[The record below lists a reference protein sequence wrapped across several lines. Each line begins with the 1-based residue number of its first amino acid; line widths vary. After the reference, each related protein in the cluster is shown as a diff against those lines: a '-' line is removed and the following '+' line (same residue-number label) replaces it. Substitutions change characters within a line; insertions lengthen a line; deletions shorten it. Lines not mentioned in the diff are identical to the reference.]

1 MSKFF
6 INRPIFAFVISLLII
21 LAGGITLTTLPISLY
36 PDITPPTVSVTAYYP
51 GANAEVIAE
60 TVAAPIEDK
69 VNGVENMLY
78 MSSASSSAGVYTLT
92 VTFEVGTD
100 IDMATVLVQNRVNQ
114 ATSSL
119 PSEVTRLG
127 VTTEKKSSSIL
138 MMIGL
143 TSDNPDLYNN
153 TYLTNYASLNIV
165 DELKRIEG
173 VGSVSTFGADVYS
186 MRMWLDPEVLRMRN
200 LTPSDV
206 LAAIQEQNVQ
216 VSAGKVGE
224 MPTANSEPFQYTL
237 NVQGRLTSIE
247 EFGNII
253 VRAGET
259 GNILRLKDVAKIE
272 LGSKTYTIDSKINHQ
287 PATSICIY
295 QLPGA
300 NSIQVASDVNAKV
313 AEITKNL
320 PEGVKAEVVLDT
332 TKFIEVSID
341 EVYHTLFEAFVL
353 VIIVILLFLQDFRS
367 TLIPAI
373 TIPVS
378 LIGTF
383 AVMGVMGFSI
393 NTLTLF
399 GLILAIGIVVDDAIL
414 VVENTARH
422 MEESGLS
429 PYEATIK
436 AMEEITGPIIGTVLV
451 LLAVFV
457 PTAFMGGITG
467 EMYKQFAITI
477 AVSTAFSGLNA
488 LTLSPALCSL
498 ILKPKEPGKESKFF
512 VYKYF
517 NKIFDKLHIGYS
529 KVLEVF
535 LRKSSAILATF
546 CVILALVA
554 FGFKKLPT
562 AFIPT
567 EDQGYFMIQCELQ
580 PGASLVETMDV
591 MDKAGVI
598 LDSIPGVK
606 AHVSI
611 SGNSVSEQA
620 QISSKA
626 TMFVILEDWAE
637 REDPSM
643 SHLAIIQRFNKT
655 AAATIEN
662 ATLYAFPMPAI
673 QGLGTSGG
681 FELYVQDKSNQGVL
695 ELQSMAE
702 ELAANANANEEL
714 SAVRSSFKATVPQYY
729 LNIDRDKVKLHNLS
743 ISSVFSTLSA
753 YLGSSYA
760 NDFVLFG
767 KVYQVRLQAESK
779 DRSSIED
786 LLKLSVRN
794 AEGKM
799 VPFGA
804 FVTVEQQ
811 LGTEVIARYNMY
823 KAAYMSG
830 NPATG
835 YSSGQAQ
842 ETFAKVAEE
851 SLGSSFGFEWTSMAF
866 QEQMAG
872 DSTVMIFALA
882 IIVVLMVLAA
892 QYESVTSP
900 IAVIMAVPVAL
911 LGIIIACVIAGR
923 SNDIYTQIG
932 MVLMIAL
939 SAKNAILIV
948 EFARD
953 YRKEGKSIFDSSL
966 EAGKVRL
973 RPILMTSF
981 AFILGVLPLVT
992 ATGAGAESRVSLGL
1006 SVFAGMLMSTLVGT
1020 FFIPNFYQFW
1030 QKIQEKF
1037 FEKKK

>member
-21 LAGGITLTTLPISLY
+21 LAGGVTLFSLPISLY
-36 PDITPPTVSVTAYYP
+36 PDITPPTVQVTAYYP
-51 GANAEVIAE
+51 GANAEVISQ

-78 MSSASSSAGVYTLT
+78 MTSTSSSAGVYTLT

-100 IDMATVLVQNRVNQ
+100 VDMATVLVQNRVNQ
-114 ATSSL
+114 ATASL
-119 PSEVTRLG
+119 PNEVTRMG
-127 VTTEKKSSSIL
+127 VVTEKKSSSIL

-143 TSDNPDLYNN
+143 TSDDPELYNN
-153 TYLTNYASLNIV
+153 VYLSNYASLNIV

-186 MRMWLDPEVLRMRN
+186 MRMWLDPEVLRIRN
-200 LTPSDV
+200 LTPDDI
-206 LAAIQEQNVQ
+206 LGAIKEQNIQ

-224 MPTANSEPFQYTL
+224 LPTSHSEAFQYTL
-237 NVQGRLTSIE
+237 DVKGRLTSPE

-253 VRAGET
+253 VRYEEG
-259 GNILRLKDVAKIE
+259 GRVLRLKDVASIE
-272 LGSKTYTIDSKINHQ
+272 LGSKTYTTDSKINHQ
-287 PATSICIY
+287 QSASICVY
-295 QLPGA
+295 QLPGS
-300 NSIQVASDVNAKV
+300 NSLQVAADVQAKID
-313 AEITKNL
+313 ELSKNL
-320 PEGVKAEVVLDT
+320 PDGVNAEVTLDT
-332 TKFIEVSID
+332 TKFIEVSIN

-383 AVMGVMGFSI
+383 AVMSVMGFSI

-422 MEESGLS
+422 MEESHL
-429 PYEATIK
+429 PPREATIK

-467 EMYKQFAITI
+467 EMYKQFAVTI

-498 ILKPKEPGKESKFF
+498 ILKPTTKESKFF
-512 VYKYF
+512 VYRYF
-517 NKIFDKLHIGYS
+517 NKFFDKLQGGYTS
-529 KVLEVF
+529 VIKTF
-535 LRKSSAILATF
+535 LRKSGVVLASFCILL
-546 CVILALVA
+546 VLVA
-554 FGFKKLPT
+554 FGFKKLPS

-567 EDQGYFMIQCELQ
+567 EDQGYFMISCQLQ
-580 PGASLVETMDV
+580 DGASLSETMDV
-591 MDKAGVI
+591 MDRAVSI

-606 AHVSI
+606 ASVAI
-611 SGNSVSEQA
+611 SGMSMAEGA
-620 QISSKA
+620 QISSKG
-626 TMFVILEDWAE
+626 TMFVILKDWEE
-637 REDPSM
+637 RTDQAQSIG
-643 SHLAIIQRFNKT
+643 AIIQRFNKE
-655 AAATIEN
+655 ASATIED
-662 ATLYAFPMPAI
+662 AVLYAFPMPAI

-681 FELYVQDKSNQGVL
+681 FECYVQDRGGLGVL
-695 ELQSMAE
+695 ELQRTAE
-702 ELAANANANEEL
+702 DLAAQANLQAPL
-714 SAVRSSFKATVPQYY
+714 KQVRSSFKATVPQVF
-729 LNIDRDKVKLHNLS
+729 LHIDREQVKQYKLA
-743 ISSVFSTLSA
+743 ISDVFSTLSA

-767 KVYQVRLQAESK
+767 KVFQVKIQAESQ
-779 DRSSIED
+779 DRSVVED
-786 LLKLSVRN
+786 VLKLSVRN
-794 AEGKM
+794 KEGKM

-804 FVTVEQQ
+804 FTTIERR
-811 LGTEVIARYNMY
+811 LGTEVIARFNMY
-823 KAAYMSG
+823 PAAYVSG
-830 NPATG
+830 DAADG

-842 ETFAKVAEE
+842 TAMAQ
-851 SLGSSFGFEWTSMAF
+851 LAQQTMPNSFGFEWTSMAY
-866 QEQMAG
+866 QEQKAG
-872 DSTVMIFALA
+872 SSTVIIFALA
-882 IIVVLMVLAA
+882 LVVVLMVLAA

-900 IAVIMAVPVAL
+900 MAVIMAVPVAL
-911 LGIIIACVIAGR
+911 LGIIVACFVSGR
-923 SNDIYTQIG
+923 PMDIYTQIG

-953 YRKEGKSIFDSSL
+953 YRKEGKSIYESCV
-966 EAGKVRL
+966 EAGQVRL

-1006 SVFAGMLMSTLVGT
+1006 SVFAGMLMSTIVGT
-1020 FFIPNFYQFW
+1020 LIIPNFYQFW
-1030 QKIQEKF
+1030 QKIQEKYL
-1037 FEKKK
+1037 EKKKDN

>member
-21 LAGGITLTTLPISLY
+21 LAGAVTLFGLPISLY
-36 PDITPPTVSVTAYYP
+36 PDITPPTVQVTAYYP
-51 GANAEVIAE
+51 GANAEVISQ

-69 VNGVENMLY
+69 VNGVEDMLY
-78 MSSASSSAGVYTLT
+78 MTSTSSSAGVYTLT

-114 ATSSL
+114 AASSL
-119 PSEVTRLG
+119 PNEVTRMG
-127 VTTEKKSSSIL
+127 VVTEKKSSSIL

-143 TSDNPDLYNN
+143 TSDDPELYNSV
-153 TYLTNYASLNIV
+153 YLSNYASLNIV

-173 VGSVSTFGADVYS
+173 VGSVTTFGADVYS
-186 MRMWLDPEVLRMRN
+186 MRMWLDPEVLRIRN
-200 LTPSDV
+200 LTPNDILS
-206 LAAIQEQNVQ
+206 AIQEQNIQ

-224 MPTANSEPFQYTL
+224 LPTSHSEAFQYTL
-237 NVQGRLTSIE
+237 DVKGRLTSPE

-253 VRAGET
+253 VRYEEG
-259 GNILRLKDVAKIE
+259 GRVLRLKDVATIE
-272 LGSKTYTIDSKINHQ
+272 LGSKTYTTDSKINHRQ
-287 PATSICIY
+287 SSSICVY

-300 NSIQVASDVNAKV
+300 NSLQVAADVKAKI
-313 AEITKNL
+313 EELSKNL
-320 PEGVKAEVVLDT
+320 PDGVHANVTLDT
-332 TKFIEVSID
+332 TKFIEVSIE
-341 EVYHTLFEAFVL
+341 EVYSTLFEAFVL

-422 MEESGLS
+422 MEESHL
-429 PYEATIK
+429 PPREATIK

-467 EMYKQFAITI
+467 EMYKQFAVTI

-498 ILKPKEPGKESKFF
+498 ILKPTKKSNFF

-517 NKIFDKLHIGYS
+517 NKFFDKLQGGYTS
-529 KVLEVF
+529 VIKTF
-535 LRKSSAILATF
+535 LRKSG
-546 CVILALVA
+546 VILASFCILLLLVA
-554 FGFKKLPT
+554 FGFKKLPS

-567 EDQGYFMIQCELQ
+567 EDQGYFMISCQLQ
-580 PGASLVETMDV
+580 DGASLSETMDV
-591 MDKAGVI
+591 MDRAVSI
-598 LDSIPGVK
+598 LDSIPGVESSV
-606 AHVSI
+606 AI
-611 SGNSVSEQA
+611 SGMSMAEGA
-620 QISSKA
+620 QISSKG
-626 TMFVILEDWAE
+626 TMFVILKDWEE
-637 REDPSM
+637 RTDEAQSIG
-643 SHLAIIQRFNKT
+643 AIIQRFNKE
-655 AAATIEN
+655 ASAKIED
-662 ATLYAFPMPAI
+662 AVLYAFPMPAI

-681 FELYVQDKSNQGVL
+681 FECYVQDKGNLGVL
-695 ELQSMAE
+695 ELQRTAE
-702 ELAANANANEEL
+702 DLAAQANL
-714 SAVRSSFKATVPQYY
+714 QTPLKQVRSSFKATVPQVF
-729 LNIDRDKVKLHNLS
+729 LHIDREQVKQYKLA
-743 ISSVFSTLSA
+743 ISDVFSTLSA

-767 KVYQVRLQAESK
+767 KVYQVKVQAESQ
-779 DRSSIED
+779 DRSVVED
-786 LLKLSVRN
+786 VMKLSVRN
-794 AEGKM
+794 KEGKM

-804 FVTVEQQ
+804 FTTIEHR

-823 KAAYMSG
+823 PAAYVSG
-830 NPATG
+830 DAADG
-835 YSSGQAQ
+835 FSSGQAQ
-842 ETFAKVAEE
+842 AAMAQLAKE
-851 SLGSSFGFEWTSMAF
+851 SMPNTFGFEWTSMAY
-866 QEQMAG
+866 QEQKAG
-872 DSTVMIFALA
+872 SSTVIIFALA
-882 IIVVLMVLAA
+882 LVVVLMVLAA

-900 IAVIMAVPVAL
+900 MAVIMAVPVAL
-911 LGIIIACVIAGR
+911 LGIIIACFISAR
-923 SNDIYTQIG
+923 PMDIYTQIG

-953 YRKEGKSIFDSSL
+953 FRKEGKSIYDSCV

-981 AFILGVLPLVT
+981 AFILGVVPLVT

-1006 SVFAGMLMSTLVGT
+1006 SVFAGMLMSTIVGT
-1020 FFIPNFYQFW
+1020 LIIPNFYQFW
-1030 QKIQEKF
+1030 QKIQEKY
-1037 FEKKK
+1037 FERKK

>member
-21 LAGGITLTTLPISLY
+21 LAGAVTLFGLPISLY
-36 PDITPPTVSVTAYYP
+36 PDITPPTVQVTAYYP
-51 GANAEVIAE
+51 GANAEVISQ

-78 MSSASSSAGVYTLT
+78 MTSSSSSAGVYTLT

-100 IDMATVLVQNRVNQ
+100 VDMATVLVQNRVNQ

-119 PSEVTRLG
+119 PSEVTRMG
-127 VTTEKKSSSIL
+127 VVTEKKSSSIL

-143 TSDNPDLYNN
+143 TSDNPELYDNV
-153 TYLTNYASLNIV
+153 YLSNYATLNIV

-186 MRMWLDPEVLRMRN
+186 MRMWLDPEVLRIRN
-200 LTPSDV
+200 LTPNDILS
-206 LAAIQEQNVQ
+206 AIQEQNIQ

-224 MPTANSEPFQYTL
+224 LPTSHSEAFQYTL
-237 NVQGRLTSIE
+237 DVKGRLTTPE

-253 VRAGET
+253 IRYGE
-259 GNILRLKDVAKIE
+259 GGRVLRLKDVATIE
-272 LGSKTYTIDSKINHQ
+272 LGSKTYTTDSKINHQ
-287 PATSICIY
+287 QSASICVY
-295 QLPGA
+295 QLPGS
-300 NSIQVASDVNAKV
+300 NSLQVAADVQAKI
-313 AEITKNL
+313 EELSKNL
-320 PEGVKAEVVLDT
+320 PEGVHAEVVLDT
-332 TKFIEVSID
+332 TEFIDVSIE

-367 TLIPAI
+367 TLIPAL

-383 AVMGVMGFSI
+383 AVMSVMGFSI

-422 MEESGLS
+422 MEENHLS
-429 PYEATIK
+429 AREATIR

-467 EMYKQFAITI
+467 EMYKQFAVTI

-498 ILKPKEPGKESKFF
+498 ILKPKQENKKQFF
-512 VYKYF
+512 VYRYF
-517 NKIFDKLHIGYS
+517 NKFFDKLQGGYTS
-529 KVLEVF
+529 VIKAF
-535 LRKSSAILATF
+535 LRKGG
-546 CVILALVA
+546 VILASFCILLLLVA
-554 FGFKKLPT
+554 FGFKKLPS

-567 EDQGYFMIQCELQ
+567 EDQGYFMITCQLQ
-580 PGASLVETMDV
+580 DGASLSETMDV
-591 MDKAGVI
+591 MDRAVSI

-606 AHVSI
+606 ASVAI
-611 SGNSVSEQA
+611 SGMSMAEGA
-620 QISSKA
+620 QISSKGS
-626 TMFVILEDWAE
+626 MFVILEDWDE
-637 REDPSM
+637 RTDESQ
-643 SHLAIIQRFNKT
+643 SIGAIIQRFNKE
-655 AAATIEN
+655 ASVKIEDGV
-662 ATLYAFPMPAI
+662 LYAFPMPAI

-681 FELYVQDKSNQGVL
+681 FECYVQDKGSMGVL
-695 ELQSMAE
+695 ELQRTAE
-702 ELAANANANEEL
+702 DLAAQANLQAPL
-714 SAVRSSFKATVPQYY
+714 SQVRSSFKATVPQVF
-729 LNIDRDKVKLHNLS
+729 LHIDREQVKQYKLA
-743 ISSVFSTLSA
+743 ISDVFSALSA

-767 KVYQVRLQAESK
+767 KVYQVKVQAESQN
-779 DRSSIED
+779 RSVID
-786 LLKLSVRN
+786 DVLKLSVRN
-794 AEGKM
+794 SEGKM

-804 FVTVEQQ
+804 FTTIENR
-811 LGTEVIARYNMY
+811 LGTEVITRYNMY
-823 KAAYMSG
+823 PAAYLSG
-830 NPATG
+830 DAAEG

-842 ETFAKVAEE
+842 SEMANLAQT
-851 SLGSSFGFEWTSMAF
+851 SMPSSFGFAWTSMAY
-866 QEQMAG
+866 QEQQAG
-872 DSTVMIFALA
+872 SSTVIIFALA
-882 IIVVLMVLAA
+882 LVVVLMVLAA

-900 IAVIMAVPVAL
+900 MAVIMAVPIAL
-911 LGIIIACVIAGR
+911 LGIIAACFISSR
-923 SNDIYTQIG
+923 PMDIYTQIG

-953 YRKEGKSIFDSSL
+953 FRKEGKSIYDSCV

-981 AFILGVLPLVT
+981 AFILGVVPLVT

-1006 SVFAGMLMSTLVGT
+1006 SVFAGMLMSTIVGT
-1020 FFIPNFYQFW
+1020 LIIPNFYQFW
-1030 QKIQEKF
+1030 QKIQEKY
-1037 FEKKK
+1037 FERKK

>member
-21 LAGGITLTTLPISLY
+21 LAGAVTLFGLPISLY
-36 PDITPPTVSVTAYYP
+36 PDITPPTVQVTAYYP
-51 GANAEVIAE
+51 GANAEVISQ

-78 MSSASSSAGVYTLT
+78 MTSTSSSAGVYTLT

-100 IDMATVLVQNRVNQ
+100 VDMATVLVQNRVNQ
-114 ATSSL
+114 AASSL
-119 PSEVTRLG
+119 PSEVTRMG
-127 VTTEKKSSSIL
+127 VVTEKKSSSIL
-138 MMIGL
+138 VMVGL
-143 TSDNPDLYNN
+143 TSDNPELYNN
-153 TYLTNYASLNIV
+153 VYLSNYASLNIV

-186 MRMWLDPEVLRMRN
+186 MRMWLDPEVLRIRN

-206 LAAIQEQNVQ
+206 LSAIQEQNIQ

-224 MPTANSEPFQYTL
+224 LPTSHSEAFQYTL
-237 NVQGRLTSIE
+237 DVKGRLTTAE

-253 VRAGET
+253 IRYEEGGRV
-259 GNILRLKDVAKIE
+259 LRLKDVATIE
-272 LGSKTYTIDSKINHQ
+272 LGSKTYTTDSKINHQ
-287 PATSICIY
+287 QSASICVY
-295 QLPGA
+295 QLPGS
-300 NSIQVASDVNAKV
+300 NSLQVASDVHAKI
-313 AEITKNL
+313 EELSKNL
-320 PEGVKAEVVLDT
+320 PDGVHAEVVLDT
-332 TKFIEVSID
+332 TEYIQVSIE

-367 TLIPAI
+367 TLIPAL

-383 AVMGVMGFSI
+383 AVMSIMGFSI

-414 VVENTARH
+414 VVENTSRH
-422 MEESGLS
+422 MEESHLS
-429 PYEATIK
+429 PREATIK

-467 EMYKQFAITI
+467 EMYKQFAVTI

-498 ILKPKEPGKESKFF
+498 ILKPKTKQSNFF

-517 NKIFDKLHIGYS
+517 NKFFDKLQGGYVS
-529 KVLEVF
+529 IIKTF
-535 LRKSSAILATF
+535 LRKSGVILLAF
-546 CVILALVA
+546 CAILALVA
-554 FGFKKLPT
+554 FGFKKLPS

-567 EDQGYFMIQCELQ
+567 EDQGYFMISCQLQ
-580 PGASLVETMDV
+580 DGASLSETMQV
-591 MDKAGVI
+591 MDNAVSI

-606 AHVSI
+606 AGVAI
-611 SGNSVSEQA
+611 SGMSVAEGA
-620 QISSKA
+620 QISSKG
-626 TMFVILEDWAE
+626 TMFVILKDWEE
-637 REDPSM
+637 RTEESQ
-643 SHLAIIQRFNKT
+643 SIGAIIARFNKE
-655 AAATIEN
+655 ASMKIQN

-681 FELYVQDKSNQGVL
+681 FECYVQDKGSMGVL
-695 ELQSMAE
+695 ELQRTAE
-702 ELAANANANEEL
+702 DLAAQANIQGPL
-714 SAVRSSFKATVPQYY
+714 QQVRSSFKATVPQVF
-729 LNIDRDKVKLHNLS
+729 LNIDREQVKQYKLA
-743 ISSVFSTLSA
+743 ISDVFSALSA

-767 KVYQVRLQAESK
+767 KVYQVKVQAESQN
-779 DRSSIED
+779 RSVID
-786 LLKLSVRN
+786 DVLKLSVRN
-794 AEGKM
+794 KEGKM
-799 VPFGA
+799 VPLGA
-804 FVTVEQQ
+804 FTTIENR
-811 LGTEVIARYNMY
+811 LGTEVITRYNMY
-823 KAAYMSG
+823 PAAYISG
-830 NPATG
+830 DAAEG
-835 YSSGQAQ
+835 FSSGQAQ
-842 ETFAKVAEE
+842 SAMANLAKE
-851 SLGSSFGFEWTSMAF
+851 SMPNSFGFEWTSMAY
-866 QEQMAG
+866 QEQQAG
-872 DSTVMIFALA
+872 SSTVIIFALA
-882 IIVVLMVLAA
+882 LVVVLMVLAA

-900 IAVIMAVPVAL
+900 MAVIMAVPVAL
-911 LGIIIACVIAGR
+911 LGIIAACFIAGR
-923 SNDIYTQIG
+923 PMDIFTQIG

-953 YRKEGKSIFDSSL
+953 FRKEGKSIYESCV
-966 EAGKVRL
+966 EAGQVRL

-992 ATGAGAESRVSLGL
+992 ATGAGAESRISLGL
-1006 SVFAGMLMSTLVGT
+1006 SVFTGMLMSTIVGT
-1020 FFIPNFYQFW
+1020 FVIPNFYQFW
-1030 QKIQEKF
+1030 QKIQEKY
-1037 FEKKK
+1037 FERKE

>member
-21 LAGGITLTTLPISLY
+21 LAGGVTLFSLPISLY
-36 PDITPPTVSVTAYYP
+36 PDITPPTVQVTAYYP
-51 GANAEVIAE
+51 GANAEVISQ

-78 MSSASSSAGVYTLT
+78 MTSTSSSAGVYTLT

-100 IDMATVLVQNRVNQ
+100 VDMATVLVQNRVNQ
-114 ATSSL
+114 ATASL
-119 PSEVTRLG
+119 PNEVTRMG
-127 VTTEKKSSSIL
+127 VVTEKKSSSIL

-143 TSDNPDLYNN
+143 TSDDPELYNN
-153 TYLTNYASLNIV
+153 VYLSNYASLNIV

-186 MRMWLDPEVLRMRN
+186 MRMWLDPEVLRIRN
-200 LTPSDV
+200 LTPDDI
-206 LAAIQEQNVQ
+206 LGAIKEQNIQ

-224 MPTANSEPFQYTL
+224 LPTSHSEAFQYTL
-237 NVQGRLTSIE
+237 DVKGRLTSPE

-253 VRAGET
+253 VRYEEG
-259 GNILRLKDVAKIE
+259 GRVLRLKDVASIE
-272 LGSKTYTIDSKINHQ
+272 LGSKTYTTDSKINHQ
-287 PATSICIY
+287 QSASICVY
-295 QLPGA
+295 QLPGS
-300 NSIQVASDVNAKV
+300 NSLQVAADVQAKID
-313 AEITKNL
+313 ELSKNL
-320 PEGVKAEVVLDT
+320 PDGVNAEVTLDT
-332 TKFIEVSID
+332 TKFIEVSIN

-383 AVMGVMGFSI
+383 AVMSVMGFSI

-422 MEESGLS
+422 MEESHL
-429 PYEATIK
+429 PPREATIK

-467 EMYKQFAITI
+467 EMYKQFAVTI

-498 ILKPKEPGKESKFF
+498 ILKPTTKESKFF
-512 VYKYF
+512 
-517 NKIFDKLHIGYS
+517 DKLQGGYTS
-529 KVLEVF
+529 VIKTF
-535 LRKSSAILATF
+535 LRKSGVVLASFCILL
-546 CVILALVA
+546 VLVA
-554 FGFKKLPT
+554 FGFKKLPS

-567 EDQGYFMIQCELQ
+567 EDQGYFMISCQLQ
-580 PGASLVETMDV
+580 DGASLSETMDV
-591 MDKAGVI
+591 MDRAVSI

-606 AHVSI
+606 ASVAI
-611 SGNSVSEQA
+611 SGMSMAEGA
-620 QISSKA
+620 QISSKG
-626 TMFVILEDWAE
+626 TMFVILKDWEE
-637 REDPSM
+637 RTDQAQSIG
-643 SHLAIIQRFNKT
+643 AIIQRFNKE
-655 AAATIEN
+655 ASATIED
-662 ATLYAFPMPAI
+662 AVLYAFPMPAI

-681 FELYVQDKSNQGVL
+681 FECYVQDRGGLGVL
-695 ELQSMAE
+695 ELQRTAE
-702 ELAANANANEEL
+702 DLAAQANLQAPL
-714 SAVRSSFKATVPQYY
+714 KQVRSSFKATVPQVF
-729 LNIDRDKVKLHNLS
+729 LHIDREQVKQYKLA
-743 ISSVFSTLSA
+743 ISDVFSTLSA

-767 KVYQVRLQAESK
+767 KVFQVKIQAESQ
-779 DRSSIED
+779 DRSVVED
-786 LLKLSVRN
+786 VLKLSVRN
-794 AEGKM
+794 KEGKM

-804 FVTVEQQ
+804 FTTIERR
-811 LGTEVIARYNMY
+811 LGTEVIARFNMY
-823 KAAYMSG
+823 PAAYVSG
-830 NPATG
+830 DAADG

-842 ETFAKVAEE
+842 TAMAQ
-851 SLGSSFGFEWTSMAF
+851 LAQQTMPNSFGFEWTSMAY
-866 QEQMAG
+866 QEQKAG
-872 DSTVMIFALA
+872 SSTVIIFALA
-882 IIVVLMVLAA
+882 LVVVLMVLAA

-900 IAVIMAVPVAL
+900 MAVIMAVPVAL
-911 LGIIIACVIAGR
+911 LGIIVACFVSGR
-923 SNDIYTQIG
+923 PMDIYTQIG

-953 YRKEGKSIFDSSL
+953 YRKEGKSIYESCV
-966 EAGKVRL
+966 EAGQVRL

-1006 SVFAGMLMSTLVGT
+1006 SVFAGMLMSTIVGT
-1020 FFIPNFYQFW
+1020 LIIPNFYQFW
-1030 QKIQEKF
+1030 QKIQEKYL
-1037 FEKKK
+1037 EKKKDN

>member
-21 LAGGITLTTLPISLY
+21 LAGAVTLFGLPISLY
-36 PDITPPTVSVTAYYP
+36 PDITPPTVQVTAYYP
-51 GANAEVIAE
+51 GANAEVISQ

-78 MSSASSSAGVYTLT
+78 MTSSSSSAGVYTLT

-100 IDMATVLVQNRVNQ
+100 VDMATVLVQNRVNQ

-119 PSEVTRLG
+119 PSEVTRMG
-127 VTTEKKSSSIL
+127 VVTEKKSSSIL

-143 TSDNPDLYNN
+143 TSDNPELYDNV
-153 TYLTNYASLNIV
+153 YLSNYATLNIV

-186 MRMWLDPEVLRMRN
+186 MRMWLDPEVLRIRN
-200 LTPSDV
+200 LTPNDILS
-206 LAAIQEQNVQ
+206 AIQEQNIQ

-224 MPTANSEPFQYTL
+224 LPTSHSEAFQYTL
-237 NVQGRLTSIE
+237 DVKGRLTTPE

-253 VRAGET
+253 IRYGE
-259 GNILRLKDVAKIE
+259 GGRVLRLKDVATIE
-272 LGSKTYTIDSKINHQ
+272 LGSKTYTTDSKINHQ
-287 PATSICIY
+287 QSASICVY
-295 QLPGA
+295 QLPGS
-300 NSIQVASDVNAKV
+300 NSLQVAADVQAKI
-313 AEITKNL
+313 EELSKNL
-320 PEGVKAEVVLDT
+320 PEGVHAEVVLDT
-332 TKFIEVSID
+332 TEFIDVSIE

-367 TLIPAI
+367 TLIPAL

-383 AVMGVMGFSI
+383 AVMSVMGFSI

-422 MEESGLS
+422 MEENHLS
-429 PYEATIK
+429 AREATIR

-467 EMYKQFAITI
+467 EMYKQFAVTI

-498 ILKPKEPGKESKFF
+498 ILKPKQENKKQFF
-512 VYKYF
+512 VYRYF
-517 NKIFDKLHIGYS
+517 NKFFDKLQGGYTS
-529 KVLEVF
+529 VIKAF
-535 LRKSSAILATF
+535 LRKGG
-546 CVILALVA
+546 VILASFCILLLLVA
-554 FGFKKLPT
+554 FGFKKLPS

-567 EDQGYFMIQCELQ
+567 EDQGYFMITCQLQ
-580 PGASLVETMDV
+580 DGASLSETMDV
-591 MDKAGVI
+591 MDRAVSI

-606 AHVSI
+606 ASVAI
-611 SGNSVSEQA
+611 SGMSMAEGA
-620 QISSKA
+620 QISSKGS
-626 TMFVILEDWAE
+626 MFVILEDWDE
-637 REDPSM
+637 RTDESQ
-643 SHLAIIQRFNKT
+643 SIGAIIQRFNKE
-655 AAATIEN
+655 ASVKIEDGI
-662 ATLYAFPMPAI
+662 LYAFPMPAI

-681 FELYVQDKSNQGVL
+681 FECYVQDKGSMGVL
-695 ELQSMAE
+695 ELQRTAE
-702 ELAANANANEEL
+702 DLAAQANLQAPL
-714 SAVRSSFKATVPQYY
+714 SQVRSSFKATVPQVF
-729 LNIDRDKVKLHNLS
+729 LHIDREQVKQYKLA
-743 ISSVFSTLSA
+743 ISDVFSALSA

-767 KVYQVRLQAESK
+767 KVYQVKVQAESQN
-779 DRSSIED
+779 RSVID
-786 LLKLSVRN
+786 DVLKLSVRN
-794 AEGKM
+794 SEGKM

-804 FVTVEQQ
+804 FTTIENR
-811 LGTEVIARYNMY
+811 LGTEVITRYNMY
-823 KAAYMSG
+823 PAAYLSG
-830 NPATG
+830 DAAEG

-842 ETFAKVAEE
+842 SEMANLAQT
-851 SLGSSFGFEWTSMAF
+851 SMPNSFGFAWTSMAY
-866 QEQMAG
+866 QEQQAG
-872 DSTVMIFALA
+872 SSTVIIFALA
-882 IIVVLMVLAA
+882 LVVVLMVLAA

-900 IAVIMAVPVAL
+900 MAVIMAVPIAL
-911 LGIIIACVIAGR
+911 LGIIAACFISSR
-923 SNDIYTQIG
+923 PMDIYTQIG

-953 YRKEGKSIFDSSL
+953 FRKEGKSIYDSCV

-981 AFILGVLPLVT
+981 AFILGVVPLVT

-1006 SVFAGMLMSTLVGT
+1006 SVFAGMLMSTIVGT
-1020 FFIPNFYQFW
+1020 LIIPNFYQFW
-1030 QKIQEKF
+1030 QKIQEKY
-1037 FEKKK
+1037 FERKK

>member
-21 LAGGITLTTLPISLY
+21 LAGAVTLFGLPISLY
-36 PDITPPTVSVTAYYP
+36 PDITPPTVQVTAYYP
-51 GANAEVIAE
+51 GANAEVISQ

-78 MSSASSSAGVYTLT
+78 MTSTSSSAGVYTLT

-100 IDMATVLVQNRVNQ
+100 VDMATVLVQNRVNQ

-119 PSEVTRLG
+119 PSEVTRMG
-127 VTTEKKSSSIL
+127 VVTEKKSSSIL
-138 MMIGL
+138 VMVGL
-143 TSDNPDLYNN
+143 TSDNPELYDNV
-153 TYLTNYASLNIV
+153 YLSNYASLNIV

-186 MRMWLDPEVLRMRN
+186 MRMWLDPEVLRIRN

-206 LAAIQEQNVQ
+206 LAAIQEQNIQ

-224 MPTANSEPFQYTL
+224 LPTSHGEAFQYTL
-237 NVQGRLTSIE
+237 DVKGRLTSVE

-253 VRAGET
+253 IRYEEGGRV
-259 GNILRLKDVAKIE
+259 LRLRDVATVE
-272 LGSKTYTIDSKINHQ
+272 LGSKTYTTDSKINHQ
-287 PATSICIY
+287 QSASICVY
-295 QLPGA
+295 QLPGS
-300 NSIQVASDVNAKV
+300 NSLQVASDVHDKI
-313 AEITKNL
+313 EELSKNL
-320 PEGVKAEVVLDT
+320 PEGVHAEVVLDT
-332 TKFIEVSID
+332 TEYIEVSIE

-367 TLIPAI
+367 TLIPAL

-383 AVMGVMGFSI
+383 AVMSVMGFSI

-414 VVENTARH
+414 VVENTSRH
-422 MEESGLS
+422 MEESHLS
-429 PYEATIK
+429 PREATIK

-467 EMYKQFAITI
+467 EMYKQFAVTI

-498 ILKPKEPGKESKFF
+498 ILKPKTKQSNFF

-517 NKIFDKLHIGYS
+517 NKFFDKLQGGYVS
-529 KVLEVF
+529 VIKTF
-535 LRKSSAILATF
+535 LRKSGVILLAF
-546 CVILALVA
+546 CAILALVA
-554 FGFKKLPT
+554 FGFKKLPS

-567 EDQGYFMIQCELQ
+567 EDQGYFMISCQLQ
-580 PGASLVETMDV
+580 DGASLSETMQV
-591 MDKAGVI
+591 MDNAVAI

-606 AHVSI
+606 ASVAI
-611 SGNSVSEQA
+611 SGMSVAEGA
-620 QISSKA
+620 QISSKG
-626 TMFVILEDWAE
+626 TMFVILKDWEE
-637 REDPSM
+637 RTEESQAIG
-643 SHLAIIQRFNKT
+643 AIIARFNKE
-655 AAATIEN
+655 ASMKIQN

-681 FELYVQDKSNQGVL
+681 FECYVQDKGSAGVL
-695 ELQSMAE
+695 ELQRTAE
-702 ELAANANANEEL
+702 DLAAQANIQGSL
-714 SAVRSSFKATVPQYY
+714 QQVRSSFKATVPQVF
-729 LNIDRDKVKLHNLS
+729 LNIDREQVKQYKLA
-743 ISSVFSTLSA
+743 ISDVFSALSA

-767 KVYQVRLQAESK
+767 KVYQVKVQAESQN
-779 DRSSIED
+779 RSVID
-786 LLKLSVRN
+786 DVLKLSVRN
-794 AEGKM
+794 KEGKM
-799 VPFGA
+799 VPLGA
-804 FVTVEQQ
+804 FTTIEHR
-811 LGTEVIARYNMY
+811 LGTEVITRYNMY
-823 KAAYMSG
+823 PAAYVSG
-830 NPATG
+830 DAAEG

-842 ETFAKVAEE
+842 AAMANLAEE
-851 SLGSSFGFEWTSMAF
+851 SMPNSFGFEWTSMAY
-866 QEQMAG
+866 QEQQAG
-872 DSTVMIFALA
+872 SSTVIIFALA
-882 IIVVLMVLAA
+882 LVVVLMVLAA

-900 IAVIMAVPVAL
+900 MAVIMAVPVAL
-911 LGIIIACVIAGR
+911 LGIIAACFIAGR
-923 SNDIYTQIG
+923 PMDIFTQIG

-953 YRKEGKSIFDSSL
+953 FRKEGKSIYESCV
-966 EAGKVRL
+966 EAGQVRL

-1006 SVFAGMLMSTLVGT
+1006 SVFAGMLMSTIVGT
-1020 FFIPNFYQFW
+1020 FVIPNFYQLW
-1030 QKIQEKF
+1030 QKIQEKY
-1037 FEKKK
+1037 FERKK

>member
-21 LAGGITLTTLPISLY
+21 LAGAVTLFGLPISLY
-36 PDITPPTVSVTAYYP
+36 PDITPPTVQVTAYYP
-51 GANAEVIAE
+51 GANSEVISQ

-78 MSSASSSAGVYTLT
+78 MSSTSSSAGVYTLT

-114 ATSSL
+114 AASSL
-119 PSEVTRLG
+119 PSEVTRMG
-127 VTTEKKSSSIL
+127 VVTEKKSSSIL

-143 TSDNPDLYNN
+143 TSDNPELYDNV
-153 TYLTNYASLNIV
+153 YLSNYASLNIV

-186 MRMWLDPEVLRMRN
+186 MRMWLDPEVLRVRK

-206 LAAIQEQNVQ
+206 LAAIQEQNIQ

-224 MPTANSEPFQYTL
+224 LPTSHSEAFQYTL
-237 NVQGRLTSIE
+237 DVKGRLTSPE

-253 VRAGET
+253 IRYEDGGRV
-259 GNILRLKDVAKIE
+259 LRLKDVATIE
-272 LGSKTYTIDSKINHQ
+272 LGSKTYTTDSKINHQ
-287 PATSICIY
+287 QSASICVY
-295 QLPGA
+295 QLPGS
-300 NSIQVASDVNAKV
+300 NSLQVASDVRAKI
-313 AEITKNL
+313 EELSENL
-320 PEGVKAEVVLDT
+320 PDGVHAEVVLDT
-332 TKFIEVSID
+332 TEFIEVSIE
-341 EVYHTLFEAFVL
+341 EVYHTLFEAFIL

-367 TLIPAI
+367 TLIPAL

-383 AVMGVMGFSI
+383 AVMSIMGFSI

-414 VVENTARH
+414 VVENTSRH
-422 MEESGLS
+422 MEENNLS
-429 PYEATIK
+429 PREATIK

-467 EMYKQFAITI
+467 EMYKQFAVTI

-498 ILKPKEPGKESKFF
+498 LLKPKKANKKQFF

-517 NKIFDKLHIGYS
+517 NKFFDKLQGGYVS
-529 KVLEVF
+529 IIKTF
-535 LRKSSAILATF
+535 LRKSGVILLTF
-546 CVILALVA
+546 CGLLALVA
-554 FGFKKLPT
+554 FGFKKLPS

-567 EDQGYFMIQCELQ
+567 EDQGYFMISCQLQ
-580 PGASLVETMDV
+580 DGASLSETMQV
-591 MDKAGVI
+591 MDNAVSI

-606 AHVSI
+606 ASVAI
-611 SGNSVSEQA
+611 SGMSVAEGA
-620 QISSKA
+620 QISSKG
-626 TMFVILEDWAE
+626 TMFVILKDWEE
-637 REDPSM
+637 RTEESQ
-643 SHLAIIQRFNKT
+643 SIGAIIARFNKE
-655 AAATIEN
+655 ASMKIQN

-681 FELYVQDKSNQGVL
+681 FECYVQDKGSMGVL
-695 ELQSMAE
+695 ELQRTAE
-702 ELAANANANEEL
+702 DLAAQANQQGTMKQ
-714 SAVRSSFKATVPQYY
+714 VRSSFKATVPQVF
-729 LNIDRDKVKLHNLS
+729 LHIDREQVKQYKLA
-743 ISSVFSTLSA
+743 ISDVFSTLST

-767 KVYQVRLQAESK
+767 KVYQVKIQAESQN
-779 DRSSIED
+779 RSIVD
-786 LLKLSVRN
+786 DVLKLSVRN
-794 AEGKM
+794 SEGKM

-804 FVTVEQQ
+804 FTTIENR
-811 LGTEVIARYNMY
+811 LGTEVITRYNMY
-823 KAAYMSG
+823 PAAYVSG
-830 NPATG
+830 DAAEG
-835 YSSGQAQ
+835 FSSGQAQ
-842 ETFAKVAEE
+842 SSMANLAKETMPN
-851 SLGSSFGFEWTSMAF
+851 SYGFEWTSMAY
-866 QEQMAG
+866 QEQQAG
-872 DSTVMIFALA
+872 SSTVIIFALA
-882 IIVVLMVLAA
+882 LVVVLMVLAA

-900 IAVIMAVPVAL
+900 MAVIMAVPVAL
-911 LGIIIACVIAGR
+911 LGIIAACFIAGR
-923 SNDIYTQIG
+923 PMDIYTQIG

-953 YRKEGKSIFDSSL
+953 YRKEGKSIYDSCVD
-966 EAGKVRL
+966 AGKVRL

-981 AFILGVLPLVT
+981 AFILGVVPLVT

-1006 SVFAGMLMSTLVGT
+1006 SVFAGMLMSTIVGT
-1020 FFIPNFYQFW
+1020 FIIPNFYQLW
-1030 QKIQEKF
+1030 QKIQEKY
-1037 FEKKK
+1037 FERKK